1 MHLCVCG
8 RVWWFIHQIPET
20 LPAQCRWSSN
30 MIWISS
36 HFWREDLVSCFQP
49 NTFYQSQTL
58 HREDITSTIL
68 GMRTSPVPV
77 RIRMS
82 DYVGV
87 LKTPQQRSLYEF
99 LGIPLTDFGGDTIT
113 EIWCETD
120 PQRWS
125 MIVETRAT
133 GEGVCRSTSHGCVSR
148 TTDR

>member
-1 MHLCVCG
+1 M
-8 RVWWFIHQIPET
+8 
-20 LPAQCRWSSN
+20 
-30 MIWISS
+30 
-36 HFWREDLVSCFQP
+36 
-49 NTFYQSQTL
+49 
-58 HREDITSTIL
+58 
-68 GMRTSPVPV
+68 PV

-133 GEGVCRSTSHGCVSR
+133 GEGVCRIWSAKIKMVGLDEVECVY
-148 TTDR
+148 T